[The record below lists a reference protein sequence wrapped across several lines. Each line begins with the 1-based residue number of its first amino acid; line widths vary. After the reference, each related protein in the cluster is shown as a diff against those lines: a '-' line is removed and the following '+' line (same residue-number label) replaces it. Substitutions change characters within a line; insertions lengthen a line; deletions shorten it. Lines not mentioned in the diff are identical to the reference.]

1 MHNIEIDKAR
11 AVIYNLLSLLFVEG
25 FAKNR
30 SSEIVNLLE
39 ILASNPFNEVVETA
53 SKNILEY
60 LKNNGEDSIYKEY
73 QELFLIPFG
82 DFVSLSISLYH
93 EQREGGIMQLKV
105 KDILAKTTIRRDEK
119 SFTAQEDHF
128 GFVFTLCSY
137 LIAQKVDN
145 NLKED
150 LQKELFIEVLQP
162 YLSKLF
168 FRLMATK
175 SEIYSQVALILESFY
190 NFEMG
195 YLDLN

>member
-1 MHNIEIDKAR
+1 MHNVEIDKAR
-11 AVIYNLLSLLFVEG
+11 AVIYNLLSLLFVED
-25 FAKNR
+25 FAKNKT
-30 SSEIVNLLE
+30 SDIVNLLE

-53 SKNILEY
+53 SKNILEHI
-60 LKNNGEDSIYKEY
+60 KTKGEASIYEEY

-82 DFVSLSISLYH
+82 EFVSLSISLYH

-119 SFTAQEDHF
+119 GFTAQEDHF
-128 GFVFTLCSY
+128 GFVFTLSSY
-137 LIAQKVDN
+137 LISQRVDN
-145 NLKED
+145 KLDED

-190 NFEMG
+190 NFEIG

>member
-11 AVIYNLLSLLFVEG
+11 AVIYNLLSLLFVED